1 MNNFAD
7 IIDKLFQ
14 DLIDTKRMHRTE
26 DIKGSFQTA
35 AKNEINRHL
44 EKIDIETNIPKS

>member
-1 MNNFAD
+1 
-7 IIDKLFQ
+7 
-14 DLIDTKRMHRTE
+14 MHRTE
-26 DIKGSFQTA
+26 DIRGSFQTA

>member
-14 DLIDTKRMHRTE
+14 DLIDLKRMHRTD
-26 DIKGSFQTA
+26 DIRGSFQTA
-35 AKNEINRHL
+35 AKNEVNRHL
-44 EKIDIETNIPKS
+44 EEIDIETNIPQS